1 MATARKASGTRAA
14 RTGPKEGQDEGKGV
28 GSVTAPAAQLR
39 VVEPAVPD
47 PEVRERASRRR
58 FTGEYKLGVLREVDA
73 CASSGETGALLR
85 REGLYSSHLTTWRR
99 QRELGSLAALAAK
112 KRGRRGVA
120 PSPLARQVAELQREK
135 AHLERRLKQAETI
148 IEVQKKVS
156 EILGIPL
163 KSPAGDERA

>member
-73 CASSGETGALLR
+73 CAS
-85 REGLYSSHLTTWRR
+85 
-99 QRELGSLAALAAK
+99 
-112 KRGRRGVA
+112 RGC
-120 PSPLARQVAELQREK
+120 
-135 AHLERRLKQAETI
+135 
-148 IEVQKKVS
+148 
-156 EILGIPL
+156 
-163 KSPAGDERA
+163 